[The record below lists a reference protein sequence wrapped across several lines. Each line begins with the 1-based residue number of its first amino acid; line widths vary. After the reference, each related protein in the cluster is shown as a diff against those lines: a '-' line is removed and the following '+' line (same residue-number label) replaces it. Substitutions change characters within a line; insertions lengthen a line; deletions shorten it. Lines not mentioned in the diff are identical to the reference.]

1 MMKIKNCIAVA
12 LVTGSLFSFS
22 SVEATPTMTQAVT
35 VPQEVM
41 NPSENSN
48 YLLVWSNLGSK
59 FYIDLSSIV
68 VKENDDKMRWW
79 ALNIVELNKDGD
91 YVKQFPKEFCYDRT
105 TDKTKVWD
113 SGSREWDEFF
123 AYTTKQRVQLEARAF
138 NLSFIYAFQG
148 GFPVER

>member
-1 MMKIKNCIAVA
+1 MKIKNYITTA
-12 LVTGSLFSFS
+12 LVVGSIFSFS
-22 SVEATPTMTQAVT
+22 YAEAIPTMTQSVT
-35 VPQEVM
+35 VPQELM

-48 YLLVWSNLGSK
+48 YLLVWSDLGSK

-68 VKENDDKMRWW
+68 VKQNDDKIRWW
-79 ALNIVELNKDGD
+79 AVNIVELNKNGD

-138 NLSFIYAFQG
+138 NLSFIFAFQG
-148 GFPVER
+148 GFPLEK